1 MSYPIPDSKPL
12 SGADYFNLLVDRNL
26 RKVGYHGNLIHVAL
40 DLDGYLSLKE
50 WSQMCQHKEILSW
63 LNAYHIKTPYPMAV
77 PCWKRGEQSIAIPM
91 CEMVEADS
99 VIPEALLALDLK
111 PQAGKWFH
119 FALVQRNN
127 RLTRVVLSAHHSII
141 DNRGMQ
147 MLVDFI
153 GSPENTG
160 ELEVFPKAQKKESVV
175 QRIKQ
180 FNEARHF
187 LMDAD
192 QKVAGLLNGKPKL
205 NLKSQY
211 TIINFSE
218 AETQRID
225 ENGVKVGARFGNG
238 PFYLASVARAVNGV
252 MTERGTAGKII
263 WIPVPQN
270 QRMRGGKGALLSNQI
285 SFMFYRIPH
294 KKLGSI
300 REAVREFSEQM
311 VQQVRTKMPQSYAT
325 MMNVFRRLPL
335 AVYNFFMKLPTKGV
349 VTTFSFSDIGDSLA
363 ETDVF
368 LQRRILDV
376 HHFPP
381 NPVPPGFTVVFMR
394 FQNRLRVVVG
404 STAQSMSPSELVN
417 FEKFLRSDLLQE
429 SIS

>member
-1 MSYPIPDSKPL
+1 MHRIPAKAYL
-12 SGADYFNLLVDRNL
+12 SGADYFNLLVERNL
-26 RKVGYHGNLIHVAL
+26 GRLGYYGNIIHVAL
-40 DLDGYLSLKE
+40 DLDGYMSLKE
-50 WSQMCQHKEILSW
+50 LSQLCQSKEMLPW
-63 LNAYHIKTPYPMAV
+63 LNAYELKTPYPMAV
-77 PCWKRGEQSIAIPM
+77 PYWKRGRKGIPLPM
-91 CEMVEADS
+91 CEVIETDS
-99 VIPEALLALDLK
+99 VIPEVLLELDLK
-111 PQAGKWFH
+111 PEAGKLFH
-119 FALVQRNN
+119 LALVQRSNGF
-127 RLTRVVLSAHHSII
+127 TRVVLSAHHAII

-153 GSPENTG
+153 GSPENKM
-160 ELEVFPKAQKKESVV
+160 EVDIFPERQEKASVV
-175 QRIKQ
+175 QRMKE

-192 QKVAGLLNGKPKL
+192 QNVAGLLSGKTKP

-211 TIINFSE
+211 TMINFSE

-238 PFYLASVARAVNGV
+238 PFFLASAARAVNGI
-252 MTERGTAGKII
+252 MTQRETAGKII

-294 KKLGSI
+294 KKLSSI
-300 REAVREFSEQM
+300 HDAVREFSEQM

-325 MMNVFRRLPL
+325 MMNIFRRLPL
-335 AVYNFFMKLPTKGV
+335 AAYNFFMKLPTKGV
-349 VTTFSFSDIGDSLA
+349 VTTFSFSDLGDSLPD
-363 ETDVF
+363 TDVF
-368 LQRRILDV
+368 LRRRILDV
-376 HHFPP
+376 HHYPP

-404 STAQSMSPSELVN
+404 NTEQSMSPAELVN
-417 FEKFLRSDLLQE
+417 FEKLLRSDLLQE
-429 SIS
+429 SAS